1 MYFSLI
7 FTTII
12 IIVYHINGIF
22 GRQCISQ
29 MTVKTKL
36 ANCLVGDV
44 SVLLYRKQQKLSD
57 RKVWWLSAFYPNVEK
72 TLAVFASTV

>member
-1 MYFSLI
+1 
-7 FTTII
+7 
-12 IIVYHINGIF
+12 
-22 GRQCISQ
+22 

-57 RKVWWLSAFYPNVEK
+57 KKVWWLSAFYPNVEK
-72 TLAVFASTV
+72 TLAVFVLTV